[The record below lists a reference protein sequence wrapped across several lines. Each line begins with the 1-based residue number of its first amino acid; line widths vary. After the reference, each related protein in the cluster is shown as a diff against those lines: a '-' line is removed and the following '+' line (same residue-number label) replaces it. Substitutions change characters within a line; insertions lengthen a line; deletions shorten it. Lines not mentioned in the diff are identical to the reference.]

1 MAMKERFFRIEA
13 MRLPTA
19 EIAQLLETSEQT
31 LARWIAG
38 RLPTDEE
45 DVIEVGLSLLE
56 RHSSRSPAEDDKPTP
71 RFEDDEPTLLFASV
85 RVA

>member
-1 MAMKERFFRIEA
+1 MKERFSRLEA

-31 LARWIAG
+31 LARWIVG
-38 RLPTDEE
+38 RLSPDED

-56 RHSSRSPAEDDKPTP
+56 HRP
-71 RFEDDEPTLLFASV
+71 RIRCDI
-85 RVA
+85 